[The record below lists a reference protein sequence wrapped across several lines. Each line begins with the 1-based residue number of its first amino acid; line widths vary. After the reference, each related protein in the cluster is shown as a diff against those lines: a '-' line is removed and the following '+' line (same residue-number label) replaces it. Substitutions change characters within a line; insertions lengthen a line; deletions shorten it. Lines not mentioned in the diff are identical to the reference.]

1 MSGFVSQ
8 RAALLLLLGCLM
20 ALGAGALHALDRGW
34 VGPLLPLER
43 IGFDGELARLQASE
57 LRAAL
62 SGSLQGGLL
71 TADVTA
77 IREAVE
83 SRPWVATATVRR
95 VWPDALRVTIDAHQ
109 AVAIWGEGA
118 LMNADADLFRPS
130 PLPDLALPALAG
142 PPGSAERVLARYRA
156 LQARLEPVSL
166 KAVALTLN
174 ERRAW
179 TLTLDGGGVVRL
191 GRDSVDAR
199 LARFV
204 AAWQQLP
211 ETDQRQP
218 AVADL
223 RYPDGFALRWQD
235 EE

>member
-1 MSGFVSQ
+1 VSGFVSQ
-8 RAALLLLLGCLM
+8 RAALLLLLGCLT

-130 PLPDLALPALAG
+130 PLPDLSLPALAG